1 MGRGMSHQKRK
12 KTKSTKN
19 RNKSLDQLKNVK
31 VGRKGGTAAKIREI
45 DVVKFICMR
54 ESLVAR
60 LKTVT
65 RAMRAVAKK
74 IRFSRI
80 KKDDAPDAKLVLK
93 LESQQRLFRELVSS
107 LRKASVAVVESVQE
121 WRRTIRMEENSRGE
135 SVNSIVT
142 FQWQETNYLI
152 KMTKDLA
159 FLRQRR
165 SANILTSSK
174 FKSMT
179 GKERVVALRQDDDR
193 DTICLWCGLDPVT
206 NPLLM
211 LPPGHGVVQQ
221 LKEEKAAWDVELN
234 KALHDE
240 AEEIAQEYMRQ
251 RAKAQQDFVGRG
263 VLTVDDDGDFKPQDD
278 ANNCANE
285 DNADVTGSSDN
296 ASDARE
302 VS

>member
-1 MGRGMSHQKRK
+1 MEKDYQ
-12 KTKSTKN
+12 N
-19 RNKSLDQLKNVK
+19 
-31 VGRKGGTAAKIREI
+31 GRKFWNR
-45 DVVKFICMR
+45 KFY
-54 ESLVAR
+54 L
-60 LKTVT
+60 
-65 RAMRAVAKK
+65 
-74 IRFSRI
+74 
-80 KKDDAPDAKLVLK
+80 
-93 LESQQRLFRELVSS
+93 
-107 LRKASVAVVESVQE
+107 
-121 WRRTIRMEENSRGE
+121 
-135 SVNSIVT
+135 T
-142 FQWQETNYLI
+142 FQWQEVNYLI

-211 LPPGHGVVQQ
+211 LPPGHSVVQQ

-285 DNADVTGSSDN
+285 NTSTRNSDIIIKAEPRN
-296 ASDARE
+296 ESTINYFRNYTAAPNSTHNLLC
-302 VS
+302 

>member
-1 MGRGMSHQKRK
+1 M
-12 KTKSTKN
+12 
-19 RNKSLDQLKNVK
+19 
-31 VGRKGGTAAKIREI
+31 
-45 DVVKFICMR
+45 
-54 ESLVAR
+54 
-60 LKTVT
+60 
-65 RAMRAVAKK
+65 
-74 IRFSRI
+74 
-80 KKDDAPDAKLVLK
+80 
-93 LESQQRLFRELVSS
+93 VSS

-193 DTICLWCGLDPVT
+193 DTICLWSGLDPVT

-221 LKEEKAAWDVELN
+221 LKEEKAAWEVELN

-240 AEEIAQEYMRQ
+240 AEEIANEYMRQ
-251 RAKAQQDFVGRG
+251 RAKAQQDFVG
-263 VLTVDDDGDFKPQDD
+263 
-278 ANNCANE
+278 
-285 DNADVTGSSDN
+285 
-296 ASDARE
+296 E
-302 VS
+302 VY